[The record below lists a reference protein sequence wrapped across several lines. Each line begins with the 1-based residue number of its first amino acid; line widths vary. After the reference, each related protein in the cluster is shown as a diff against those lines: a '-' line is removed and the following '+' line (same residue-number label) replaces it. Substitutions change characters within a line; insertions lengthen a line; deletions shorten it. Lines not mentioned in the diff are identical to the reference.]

1 MIRPAWR
8 VVIGATLLACIGAAD
23 APRPAFGVGI
33 LRRDGIVIPF
43 ASFDGKR
50 WRNAWPAPQLDLTVP
65 INLASIPSRWWGPT
79 GPLDSWQ
86 AWIAG
91 TASSVRVVQP
101 DWVGVHCARHIAL
114 RTDYRPAVVAPPQS
128 TQPYPKDGLAVS
140 PPQLVESIE
149 NLPVAGPAVR
159 DVTQTLWDA
168 FNRSERQTE
177 TRWGHP
183 VSRKSREGVEP
194 TIEAIY
200 AFGDSPRV
208 YYVEAI
214 RPYRQL
220 GQPASEC
227 AAVSIG
233 TGWFIRDADGIR
245 PLLMTVDILNCD
257 RRGASYMLPLGAMR
271 VGARLFWFA
280 QFSGW
285 DHERYVVIEITA
297 KNAEAL
303 VSTWGGGC

>member
-1 MIRPAWR
+1 MIRAARR
-8 VVIGATLLACIGAAD
+8 VVIGATLLACLGAAD
-23 APRPAFGVGI
+23 APRPAFGVGV

-50 WRNAWPAPQLDLTVP
+50 WRNTWPAPQLDLTVP
-65 INLASIPSRWWGPT
+65 INLSSIPSRWWGPT

-86 AWIAG
+86 AWIAD
-91 TASSVRVVQP
+91 TARSVRVVQP

-140 PPQLVESIE
+140 PPQPVEPIE

-159 DVTQTLWDA
+159 DVTQKLWDA

-177 TRWGHP
+177 GRWGHP
-183 VSRKSREGVEP
+183 VPRKSREGVEP
-194 TIEAIY
+194 VIEAIY

-214 RPYRQL
+214 RGYRQL
-220 GQPASEC
+220 GRPASEC
-227 AAVSIG
+227 TAVSVG
-233 TGWFIRDADGIR
+233 TGWFVRDAGEVR
-245 PLLMTVDILNCD
+245 PLLMSVDILNCD

-271 VGARLFWFA
+271 VGGRLFWLA

-297 KNAEAL
+297 KNAEAI